1 MTGHSGGAPR
11 AGPVEPLAHSA
22 GLARDWATDHCGC
35 DATGTR
41 CDAYHGFWQTMRLMH
56 LGATLG
62 GHPGQYLEAIAHWA
76 AQVPPHGGERRVL
89 ISGCADYS
97 MLAHLWHASA
107 AAGDAMHVTVL
118 DICATPLRLNSW
130 LAQRQGRSVL
140 TVCDDILAHRPGTGY
155 DLIITSSFLGYFSP
169 QLRPTLFQAY
179 RGLLRDGG
187 RLVFSNRLRA
197 APEQVPV
204 GFTPE
209 QARQFAD
216 LAQRLSADLPAP
228 AALEPDR
235 AHAMA
240 LAFACH
246 TRSYPLASAQ
256 TIAQLAADAGLQVR
270 QSRVLQNAPMRAAV
284 SGPTLGDGSRYL
296 FVELQR

>member
-1 MTGHSGGAPR
+1 MTGRSGGARR
-11 AGPVEPLAHSA
+11 AGPVEPLAESA
-22 GLARDWATDHCGC
+22 SLARDWAAAHCVC
-35 DATGTR
+35 DATGSR

-62 GHPGQYLEAIAHWA
+62 GHPRQYLEAIARWA
-76 AQVPPHGGERRVL
+76 AQVPPHGAARRVL

-107 AAGDAMHVTVL
+107 AAADAMHVTVL
-118 DICATPLRLNSW
+118 DICATPLQLNDW

-140 TVCDDILAHRPGTGY
+140 TVCEDILAHQPGTGY

-169 QLRPTLFQAY
+169 QLRPALFRAY
-179 RGLLRDGG
+179 RRLLRDGG
-187 RLVFSNRLRA
+187 WLVFSNRLRE

-209 QARQFAD
+209 QAGQFAD
-216 LAQRLSADLPAP
+216 LAQRLSTDLPAP
-228 AALEPDR
+228 AALEPAR
-235 AHAMA
+235 ARAMA
-240 LAFACH
+240 LAFARH

-256 TIAQLAADAGLQVR
+256 TIARLAEDAGLRIR
-270 QSRVLQNAPMRAAV
+270 QSQVLQNAPMRAAV